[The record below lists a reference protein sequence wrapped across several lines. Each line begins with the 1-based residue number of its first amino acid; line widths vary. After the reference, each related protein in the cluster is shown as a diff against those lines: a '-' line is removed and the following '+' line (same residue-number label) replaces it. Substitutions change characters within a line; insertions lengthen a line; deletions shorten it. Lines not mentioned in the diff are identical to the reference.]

1 MATDVQPGSQVLK
14 VLGVNDFLYTYE
26 INVVQISTPISIP
39 AFPTIG
45 AGGTCTDPTIGTL
58 TTDSQAQAGY
68 LKILPASATSTKSLA
83 TSESDWNSNVK
94 SYYSDLSTDFNN
106 AQTALSKITD
116 STQQGFCTGAIASA
130 KLIITTLDAANGA
143 LNSGQHEVQATFT
156 AKSCKSEMLTVVEK
170 YNGVPTGQSVT
181 VRLDAECNQF
191 TVSGGVLATEIQNR
205 TDTSSPSA
213 SGSGNYLAVGG
224 TGRFTPTLISLF
236 NRSYPL
242 A

>member
-1 MATDVQPGSQVLK
+1 MKITLVCVVACALVSTAEAQYAVNWPTQPATPMATDVQPGSQLLK

-45 AGGTCTDPTIGTL
+45 AGGTCTDPTVGLL
-58 TTDSQAQAGY
+58 TTDSQAAQAGY
-68 LKILPASATSTKSLA
+68 QQILPASATSTKSLA
-83 TSESDWNSNVK
+83 TSQSDWNSNVK
-94 SYYSDLSTDFNN
+94 SSYSNLSTDLSN

-116 STQQGFCTGAIASA
+116 TTQQGFCTGAIAAA
-130 KLIITTLDAANGA
+130 KLIITTLDAANSA

-156 AKSCKSEMLTVVEK
+156 AKSCKSEVLTVVEK

-191 TVSGGVLATEIQNR
+191 TVSGG
-205 TDTSSPSA
+205 S
-213 SGSGNYLAVGG
+213 
-224 TGRFTPTLISLF
+224 
-236 NRSYPL
+236 
-242 A
+242 